1 MADDQNQKNPN
12 NVFLFRLAILN
23 CFKRIAE
30 SVSEDAFVDI
40 LTILTTLKLKPSIG
54 QKLHKAMCTELTDNM
69 NDDLEHILTEGSLQN
84 GLEKVAKLIDAD
96 SSVSEDAWRPPGNV
110 ALHLRSLD
118 AQKIKEESELLEK
131 QVNLIEE
138 ENINLMK
145 EIAEKRSSIMTMNDN
160 MTESLNK
167 SLSIM
172 DSIRKRKED
181 LEKCLMLLEHDDK
194 IRL

>member
-1 MADDQNQKNPN
+1 MVVRNWIGLSEYWFFPCSIVQAYVDDKEKKNLIPAIVEPPHATIIECTFIMLVYEEYYSS
-12 NVFLFRLAILN
+12 VF
-23 CFKRIAE
+23 
-30 SVSEDAFVDI
+30 EDAFVDI

-131 QVNLIEE
+131 Q
-138 ENINLMK
+138 
-145 EIAEKRSSIMTMNDN
+145 IAKDIVR
-160 MTESLNK
+160 
-167 SLSIM
+167 
-172 DSIRKRKED
+172 
-181 LEKCLMLLEHDDK
+181 
-194 IRL
+194 